1 MHDPS
6 ERLEGERMQTNASN
20 WRGWGRSWLPLLVVI
35 GFLVAG
41 IVGGLAGA
49 ILVRER
55 TVTPTA
61 IASSATAAATR
72 GQPVAET
79 AAQTVAGQVY
89 QRVGKAVVQVIAR
102 ESNGFFDEQ
111 GSGSGVV
118 IDQRGLIV
126 TAAHVVAGASTVQ
139 VQFATGE
146 RQTAR
151 VLGVDE
157 ANDLALLQVDRLPD
171 GIPVAPLGDSD
182 TVQVG
187 DVVIAIGSP
196 FGLSGTVTQGIVS
209 AVNRSWNPPG
219 DRLRTGLIQTD
230 APINPGNS
238 GGPLFNA
245 DGEVIGIA
253 TMIESPIRG
262 NVGIGFAVPSNTV
275 KRVLPQL
282 EQGAQLQ
289 PAWLGISGNDLDAA
303 TAQRFGL
310 DVDRGV
316 IVLNVVPGSPAARA
330 GLRPAQ
336 IRGNDIA
343 SLGDVIVALDGEPVQ
358 GMEDLAA
365 RIGAHQP
372 GDTVELTV
380 IRDGQRETVRV
391 TLGSWPQQG

>member
-1 MHDPS
+1 MH
-6 ERLEGERMQTNASN
+6 EHAVKQH
-20 WRGWGRSWLPLLVVI
+20 RGRGLLVLLVVL

-41 IVGGLAGA
+41 VIGGLAGA
-49 ILVRER
+49 SLVQESAQTQT
-55 TVTPTA
+55 TVTTTVA
-61 IASSATAAATR
+61 TTGSSHA
-72 GQPVAET
+72 QPVAET
-79 AAQTVAGQVY
+79 QTTSVAGQVY
-89 QRVGKAVVQVIAR
+89 QRYGKAVVDVIAR
-102 ESNGFFDEQ
+102 SSQGFFDEQ

-126 TAAHVVAGASTVQ
+126 TAGHVVSGAERVQ
-139 VQFATGE
+139 VRFATGD
-146 RQTAR
+146 QLTAR
-151 VLGVDE
+151 VLGTDD
-157 ANDLALLQVDRLPD
+157 ANDLALLQVDRLPE

-187 DVVIAIGSP
+187 DAVIAIGSP

-245 DGEVIGIA
+245 QGEVIGIT

-282 EQGAQLQ
+282 ESGAQLQ
-289 PAWLGISGNDLDAA
+289 PAWLGISGTDLDEA

-310 DVDRGV
+310 NVQRGV
-316 IVLNVVPGSPAARA
+316 IVLNVVAGSPAARA

-336 IRGNDIA
+336 VRGNDIA
-343 SLGDVIVALDGEPVQ
+343 ALGDVIVALDGQPVS

-372 GDTVELTV
+372 GDVVELTV
-380 IRDGQRETVRV
+380 VRDGREQTIRV

>member
-1 MHDPS
+1 
-6 ERLEGERMQTNASN
+6 
-20 WRGWGRSWLPLLVVI
+20 LLVVI

-41 IVGGLAGA
+41 LVGGLAGA
-49 ILVRER
+49 SLVREER
-55 TVTPTA
+55 TGTPTA
-61 IASSATAAATR
+61 VAASAAAASPR
-72 GQPVAET
+72 AQPVAET
-79 AAQTVAGQVY
+79 SATTVAGQVY
-89 QRVGKAVVQVIAR
+89 QRVGKAVVDVIAR

-126 TAAHVVAGASTVQ
+126 TAAHVVSGASTVQ
-139 VQFATGE
+139 VQFVTGE
-146 RQTAR
+146 RLTAR
-151 VLGVDE
+151 VLGTDE

-182 TVQVG
+182 AVQVG
-187 DVVIAIGSP
+187 DVVVAIGSP

-219 DRLRTGLIQTD
+219 DRLRTGLLQTD

-245 DGEVIGIA
+245 AGEVIGIA

-282 EQGAQLQ
+282 EKGAQLQ
-289 PAWLGISGNDLDAA
+289 PAWLGISGTDLDAA

-310 DVDRGV
+310 NVERGV
-316 IVLNVVPGSPAARA
+316 IVLSVVPNSPAARA

-336 IRGNDIA
+336 VRGNDIA
-343 SLGDVIVALDGEPVQ
+343 SLGDVIVALDGQPVQ
-358 GMEDLAA
+358 GMEDLAG

-372 GDTVELTV
+372 GDTVELTLL
-380 IRDGQRETVRV
+380 RDGREQTVRV

>member
-1 MHDPS
+1 DVYK
-6 ERLEGERMQTNASN
+6 RQ
-20 WRGWGRSWLPLLVVI
+20 
-35 GFLVAG
+35 
-41 IVGGLAGA
+41 
-49 ILVRER
+49 
-55 TVTPTA
+55 
-61 IASSATAAATR
+61 
-72 GQPVAET
+72 
-79 AAQTVAGQVY
+79 GQVY
-89 QRVGKAVVQVIAR
+89 QRVGKAVVDVIASS
-102 ESNGFFDEQ
+102 SNGFFDEE

-118 IDQRGLIV
+118 IDERGLIV
-126 TAAHVVAGASTVQ
+126 TAAHVVSGASTVE
-139 VQFATGE
+139 VKFATGE
-146 RQTAR
+146 RASAR

-157 ANDLALLQVDRLPD
+157 ANDLALLQVDRLPE

-187 DVVIAIGSP
+187 DVVVAIGSP

-209 AVNRSWNPPG
+209 AVDRSWSPPG
-219 DRLRTGLIQTD
+219 DRLRSGLIQTD

-245 DGEVIGIA
+245 NGEVIGIA

-289 PAWLGISGNDLDAA
+289 PAWLGISGTDLDAD
-303 TAQRFGL
+303 TARRFGL
-310 DVDRGV
+310 PVEQGV
-316 IVLNVVPGSPAARA
+316 IVLNVVPGSPAARS

-343 SLGDVIVALDGEPVQ
+343 ALGDVIVALDGEPVR
-358 GMEDLAA
+358 GMQDLAA

-372 GDTVELTV
+372 GDTVELTIV
-380 IRDGQRETVRV
+380 RDGQQQTLRV

>member
-1 MHDPS
+1 MQ
-6 ERLEGERMQTNASN
+6 EGSVGQRHGG
-20 WRGWGRSWLPLLVVI
+20 RGLLVLLVVI

-41 IVGGLAGA
+41 LVGGLAGA
-49 ILVRER
+49 SLVREGQASA
-55 TVTPTA
+55 TTPT
-61 IASSATAAATR
+61 IAASTTSPASR
-72 GQPVAET
+72 VQPVAET
-79 AAQTVAGQVY
+79 QATSPAGEVY
-89 QRVGKAVVQVIAR
+89 QRYGKAVVDVIAR
-102 ESNGFFDEQ
+102 ASSGFFDEQ

-118 IDQRGLIV
+118 VDPSGLIV
-126 TAAHVVAGASTVQ
+126 TAAHVVSGAPSVQ
-139 VQFATGE
+139 VQFATGD
-146 RQTAR
+146 RLSAR
-151 VLGVDE
+151 VLGTDQ
-157 ANDLALLQVDRLPD
+157 ANDLALLKVDRLPD

-187 DVVIAIGSP
+187 DLVIAIGSP

-245 DGEVIGIA
+245 KGEVIGIA

-282 EQGAQLQ
+282 EGGAQLQ
-289 PAWLGISGNDLDAA
+289 PAWLGISGTDLDAA

-310 DVDRGV
+310 SIQQGV
-316 IVLNVVPGSPAARA
+316 IVLNVVSGSPAERA

-343 SLGDVIVALDGEPVQ
+343 ALGDVIVALDGQPVQ
-358 GMEDLAA
+358 GMQDLAG

-372 GDTVELTV
+372 GETVELTV
-380 IRDGQRETVRV
+380 LRNGQQETVRV